1 MGSKTK
7 HYGRL
12 YIPLPRKSHEHF
24 GPFYKTVTNVIELRW
39 IRRKWKYYQ
48 GGCGCCTRGP
58 LPARRT
64 IAGKVYLNLM
74 QIWLLLDEI
83 SFYTD
88 VCVVIFKPQTKL
100 PSQIQTLVM
109 ILFNTFISIDMFQ
122 INPYGKGTCDCIT
135 SPPHVSLTVVDVY
148 LKSETCE
155 NIFFWE

>member
-7 HYGRL
+7 HSGRR
-12 YIPLPRKSHEHF
+12 YPLFSRKSHKPF

-74 QIWLLLDEI
+74 QIWLSADEI
-83 SFYTD
+83 SFSTD
-88 VCVVIFKPQTKL
+88 VCAVILNHKSQCKKC
-100 PSQIQTLVM
+100 QIQTLVM
-109 ILFNTFISIDMFQ
+109 ILFNTCSFIIMFQ

-155 NIFFWE
+155 NIFF